1 MRNRDWSSVVCSSER
16 ATPARLLDHAQQKT
30 VDLSGVEILIL
41 DEADRMLDMG
51 FIRDIRRILALL
63 PKTRQNLLF
72 SATFSDDI
80 RQLSRTVLNNPEEIS
95 VARRNTTSELVVQ
108 SVVLTEQS
116 HKRDLLSF
124 IIRESGWHQVLVFTR
139 TKHGANQLAEKLVQ
153 AGLTKAEE

>member
-1 MRNRDWSSVVCSSER
+1 
-16 ATPARLLDHAQQKT
+16 
-30 VDLSGVEILIL
+30 
-41 DEADRMLDMG
+41 MLDMG

-95 VARRNTTSELVVQ
+95 VARRNTTSALVVQ

-139 TKHGANQLAEKLVQ
+139 TKQLGRTSCGYSGCQEV
-153 AGLTKAEE
+153 